1 MYIAVK
7 SVWEQKKKTHPELLF
22 GSFRM
27 EWAAFPDTVL
37 RVASK
42 LLKQKAE
49 YFLML
54 VTWSKSFK

>member
-54 VTWSKSFK
+54 VT